1 MNNAWIVVP
10 AAGVGERM
18 GGSTPKQYL
27 SLGDA
32 SVLQQTLQQLLKVP
46 DVQGIVVVLSADD
59 TLWSGLEAA
68 KDPRVYTVIGGS
80 TRAESVMAGLQ
91 FVLDNS
97 SRETWVL
104 VHDAARALIQLS
116 DIQRLT
122 DAVYNSGA
130 VGGILGMPVQDTLKR
145 ADEYY
150 CIEDTVDRQ
159 ALWQAQ
165 TPQLF
170 PVGSLHDAMTNAL
183 SDSKV
188 VVTDEASAMELAGQN
203 PLLVEALQPNFKITR
218 PVDLR
223 IANALLNDEVLTA

>member
-68 KDPRVYTVIGGS
+68 EDPRVHTAIGGS